1 MHAVDCAADHVLAGQ
16 PWHRTAPG
24 VALNVLG
31 AHGTQP
37 DDRVPYVPAGHR
49 AHVTLAVVLHAVL
62 TYLPTEHVPHRLQAV
77 ELADTEKLTEGVHA
91 PHVDRPAVC
100 EYVPALQEEHAREVV
115 IPEPDE

>member
-1 MHAVDCAADHVLAGQ
+1 M
-16 PWHRTAPG
+16 
-24 VALNVLG
+24 
-31 AHGTQP
+31 
-37 DDRVPYVPAGHR
+37 
-49 AHVTLAVVLHAVL
+49 
-62 TYLPTEHVPHRLQAV
+62 